1 VTTWIILR
9 AAGVGAYL
17 MLFASVAFGLVATT
31 APFGKRIA
39 KQSAILIH
47 QFLSTVGLVLLVI
60 HVGGLLVDSFMHFAP
75 RDVLVPGASTYR
87 PIPVALGIIAMYA
100 MVMVL
105 VSSWV
110 RRHYSSK
117 LWRRLHLAA
126 APTFALAMLHGVF
139 AGSDATRRW
148 MFLTYVITGSIVVFL
163 LLLRGLQGGR
173 TPVRRAQ
180 SSPEGSPRA
189 SRSMSPPSVPV
200 GEAPPAP
207 ATDAAGVSGRLAAGV
222 SSARDDTGSG
232 ARAGTE
238 TRIGATGSVSRVP
251 AMASEPTTSTEAS
264 AIPASPHPSTVTVR
278 RNMEAR

>member
-9 AAGVGAYL
+9 AAGIGAYL

-47 QFLSTVGLVLLVI
+47 QFLSTVGLVLLAI
-60 HVGGLLVDSFMHFAP
+60 HIGGLLVDSYMHFAP
-75 RDVLVPGASTYR
+75 QDVLVPGASTYR
-87 PIPVALGIIAMYA
+87 PIPVALGIFAMYA
-100 MVMVL
+100 MVTVL
-105 VSSWV
+105 VSSWT
-110 RRHYSSK
+110 RRRYSSN
-117 LWRRLHLAA
+117 LWRRLHMAA
-126 APTFALAMLHGVF
+126 GPAFALALLHGVF
-139 AGSDATRRW
+139 AGADATRRW

-173 TPVRRAQ
+173 KPVRRAQ
-180 SSPEGSPRA
+180 SSPEGSTP

-200 GEAPPAP
+200 GEAPPPPVA
-207 ATDAAGVSGRLAAGV
+207 DASGVGARLAGVSA
-222 SSARDDTGSG
+222 ARDDIGSG

-251 AMASEPTTSTEAS
+251 ATASEPTTSTEAS